1 MFFVRATRVLSS
13 LAQCWLSDS
22 VEKALGHG
30 RSERFT
36 CFLVAEL
43 IAFSESLGLRVGCS
57 VSCNAF

>member
-13 LAQCWLSDS
+13 LAQCWLS

-30 RSERFT
+30 GSERFI
-36 CFLVAEL
+36 FFFQLAEL
-43 IAFSESLGLRVGCS
+43 IAFSESLGLGVGCS